1 MAGAGLVSRQHR
13 PVWVSPGGR
22 GRWAD
27 RSFPAAGAAHENCA
41 GTYLPLTVL
50 FAVVLLVLCLL
61 ILALAYIHAMF
72 SGLR

>member
-1 MAGAGLVSRQHR
+1 MKPAGGAVGLIGAFLLLV
-13 PVWVSPGGR
+13 
-22 GRWAD
+22 
-27 RSFPAAGAAHENCA
+27 AAHENYA
-41 GTYLPLTVL
+41 GTYLPLAVL